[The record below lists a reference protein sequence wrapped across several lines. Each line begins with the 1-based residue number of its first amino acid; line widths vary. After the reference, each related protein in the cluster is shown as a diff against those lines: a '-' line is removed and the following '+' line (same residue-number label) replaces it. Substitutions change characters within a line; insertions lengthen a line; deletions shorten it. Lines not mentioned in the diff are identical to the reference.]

1 MALKFHH
8 ENITS
13 VQLVDGIHLKKC
25 APVNNMKILA
35 CKRVPQKVTKPVRL
49 RRNLTDILY
58 VSSAIIGFIVT
69 YDAYFGSG
77 LTKDQEMQQEI
88 RIMQELNKN
97 DKEMLEI
104 VKRLDAKIA
113 YNSRAILELKSHF
126 N

>member
-1 MALKFHH
+1 
-8 ENITS
+8 
-13 VQLVDGIHLKKC
+13 
-25 APVNNMKILA
+25 MKILA
-35 CKRVPQKVTKPVRL
+35 CKRVPQKVSKPVRL

-77 LTKDQEMQQEI
+77 LTKDQEMHQEI

-113 YNSRAILELKSHF
+113 YNSRAISELKSHF